1 MPTQVSGYKGSDML
15 LKLGASLGTSTASYT
30 TVAGGRTNSLSINN
44 DMIDVTSKDN
54 IPWRTLIEGGV
65 QSFSTTIAGA
75 FNSDQSLADIMTLAM
90 SGAIRNYQII
100 TGLGDTFTGKFK
112 ISKCERAG
120 EYKGEE
126 TYNISLENSG
136 PIVYTRGNN

>member
-1 MPTQVSGYKGSDML
+1 MPTQANGYKGSDLL

-65 QSFSTTIAGA
+65 QSFSTSISGV
-75 FNSDQSLADIMTLAM
+75 FNSDQSLADMMTLSM
-90 SGAIRNYQII
+90 GGFIRNFQIV

-112 ISKCERAG
+112 ISKCERSG

-126 TYNISLENSG
+126 TYTISLESSG
-136 PIVYTRGNN
+136 AIAYVRGNN